1 MTLAIIT
8 NVGFSVLL
16 AGLNILLSI
25 KIFRDIVA
33 KINQKSG
40 GEVITTLTYIFLT
53 KFLLLAIAII
63 ASGASPFAIFCL
75 VALNLAEYTFANKNS
90 TKAKRFVK

>member
-8 NVGFSVLL
+8 NVGFSVIL

-25 KIFRDIVA
+25 KIFRELVA

-63 ASGASPFAIFCL
+63 ASGASPFTIFCL
-75 VALNLAEYTFANKNS
+75 VALNFAEYTFANKNA
-90 TKAKRFVK
+90 KLKRFVK